1 MQKPKS
7 NQRRI
12 NNMWDRPEIAA
23 KDLMDFDPQLF
34 PTELFIT
41 GVSLN
46 AQSVQPGDLYIAL
59 PGARN
64 HGLDFL
70 DIAIKNGAVA
80 VLSDRV
86 IACDIPIYQR
96 ENPRELVGALAAWFN
111 DSPFKTLTAV
121 AITGTNGKTTS
132 ANLVKQLWQLSG
144 LTTGLIGTIGV
155 EVAGRKFD
163 AVRTTP
169 EATDLQSIAALMLQN
184 KVSHLSMEVSS
195 HALVQGRASGAHF
208 KVAAFTNLT
217 QDHLDFHGDMESYY
231 LAKAKLFTPQLSDY
245 AIINIDDSYG
255 RRLCSEIK
263 GKFSTVSR
271 DDAKADWHYLS
282 YQPTTDGY
290 KISIAHLGNEV
301 IKCNFALLGDFN
313 LDNLLIAVA
322 IAAQTGLSMAQI
334 EKAIPALK
342 SVPGR
347 LAKVNLGQ
355 DFNAIIDYAH
365 TPDAVDRVLATS
377 RSFTSGKVIA
387 LLGCGGDRD
396 KSKRPLMGNSLLTGS
411 DISIFTSDNPRGE
424 AAESILSQMV
434 GSNKVQTPSMI
445 IADRKLAIKYAVS
458 VAKAGD
464 TILILGKGHES
475 GQEIAGEVLPFD
487 DQIELENAI
496 SELMSGRD
504 LQ

>member
-1 MQKPKS
+1 
-7 NQRRI
+7 
-12 NNMWDRPEIAA
+12 
-23 KDLMDFDPQLF
+23 
-34 PTELFIT
+34 
-41 GVSLN
+41 
-46 AQSVQPGDLYIAL
+46 
-59 PGARN
+59 
-64 HGLDFL
+64 
-70 DIAIKNGAVA
+70 
-80 VLSDRV
+80 
-86 IACDIPIYQR
+86 
-96 ENPRELVGALAAWFN
+96 
-111 DSPFKTLTAV
+111 
-121 AITGTNGKTTS
+121 
-132 ANLVKQLWQLSG
+132 
-144 LTTGLIGTIGV
+144 
-155 EVAGRKFD
+155 
-163 AVRTTP
+163 
-169 EATDLQSIAALMLQN
+169 
-184 KVSHLSMEVSS
+184 MEVSS
-195 HALVQGRASGAHF
+195 HALVQGRVNGAHF

-231 LAKAKLFTPQLSDY
+231 LAKARLFTPQLSDH

-255 RRLCSEIK
+255 RRLCSEVK

-271 DDAKADWHYLS
+271 DDAKANWHYLS
-282 YQPTTDGY
+282 YQPTADGY

-396 KSKRPLMGNSLLTGS
+396 KSKRPLMGNSLLAGS

-424 AAESILSQMV
+424 SAESILSQMV
-434 GSNKVQTPSMI
+434 GSNKIQAPSMI
-445 IADRKLAIKYAVS
+445 IADRKLSIKYAVS

-496 SELMSGRD
+496 SELMAGRE
-504 LQ
+504 